1 VTVLAT
7 EATPVAD
14 VSRAEGERRLA
25 EAEAAYAAADRL
37 DVPALDAAMGRIQSA
52 QAMLAAA
59 PGG

>member
-1 VTVLAT
+1 
-7 EATPVAD
+7 

-37 DVPALDAAMGRIQSA
+37 DVPALDAAMDRIQSA